1 MNPYI
6 RAAAKHSHIRDQ
18 LAERASKRPEF
29 TAKPERLQKLKAE
42 MAKPVKPDKPNKP
55 DQPGKPNGKPDR

>member
-29 TAKPERLQKLKAE
+29 AAKPERLQKLKAE
-42 MAKPVKPDKPNKP
+42 MAKPVKPDKPVEPILDDKP
-55 DQPGKPNGKPDR
+55 SRRPAR

>member
-6 RAAAKHSHIRDQ
+6 RAAAKHSHIREQ

-29 TAKPERLQKLKAE
+29 AAKPERLQKLKAV
-42 MAKPVKPDKPNKP
+42 MAKPVKPPTRKPKP
-55 DQPGKPNGKPDR
+55 